1 MSRSAQEVGPF
12 DPAGLPGV
20 GPPFRAVGD
29 PAAAL
34 LAILSKRK
42 GLVLFIRERAGRGL
56 GDQGRPLSG
65 PIVGRMGRRARRR
78 GGNAAPIVC
87 DLRRRSDFL

>member
-1 MSRSAQEVGPF
+1 M
-12 DPAGLPGV
+12 
-20 GPPFRAVGD
+20 
-29 PAAAL
+29 

-78 GGNAAPIVC
+78 GGNAAPIV
-87 DLRRRSDFL
+87 L

>member
-78 GGNAAPIVC
+78 GGNAAPIV
-87 DLRRRSDFL
+87 L